1 MGLGWRWN
9 RTLDRAVCT
18 GPKVSL
24 AVQSLF
30 QKILSRRLPGKFL
43 VAKALFL
50 HSGCSF
56 KFLLRLQ
63 RVTHTCGVKVE
74 PGARH
79 HGINTRCELALDKHQ
94 VSNWVFLVIGIPVL
108 PSCTLRLCWSSRIT
122 SFIPAQE
129 SSLRYIVAVV
139 QSPAQVQLFVSHG
152 LQHVRLPCP
161 SPCPVVCPSSCPL
174 NQWCHPTISS
184 SVTPFSSAISL
195 SQHQGLFQWVSCS
208 YQVVKVLE
216 LQIHTLVEDFFWG
229 KISFPPYLVKID
241 WIGSK
246 VMK

>member
-1 MGLGWRWN
+1 MEQ
-9 RTLDRAVCT
+9 DT
-18 GPKVSL
+18 GQDSL
-24 AVQSLF
+24 HRSKGQSCSSELISENS
-30 QKILSRRLPGKFL
+30 QSRRLPGKFL

-63 RVTHTCGVKVE
+63 WVTHTCGVKVE

-94 VSNWVFLVIGIPVL
+94 VSNWIFLVIGIPVL
-108 PSCTLRLCWSSRIT
+108 PSCTWSLCWSSKIT

-129 SSLRYIVAVV
+129 SSLQYIVVVV
-139 QSPAQVQLFVSHG
+139 QLPTQVQLFVFHG
-152 LQHVRLPCP
+152 LQHARLPCP

-184 SVTPFSSAISL
+184 SVTPFS
-195 SQHQGLFQWVSCS
+195 FC
-208 YQVVKVLE
+208 
-216 LQIHTLVEDFFWG
+216 LQ
-229 KISFPPYLVKID
+229 SFPASGSLPVSQLFISGGQS
-241 WIGSK
+241 IGTSVSYFSGRFLLGENFLPSLPGK
-246 VMK
+246 NKTELGAK